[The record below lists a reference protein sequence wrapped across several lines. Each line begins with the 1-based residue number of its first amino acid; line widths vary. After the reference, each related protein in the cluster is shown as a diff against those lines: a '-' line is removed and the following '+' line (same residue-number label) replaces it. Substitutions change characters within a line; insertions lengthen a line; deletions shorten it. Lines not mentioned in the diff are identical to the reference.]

1 MPIVQGECPNCGAT
15 IQFSLGASLACICA
29 SCRST
34 VLRTDRGLE
43 DCGRVAALADT
54 PSAISVG
61 DRATLAGR
69 AFEVIGRIQ
78 YDYGLGPWNEY
89 YVAFENGG
97 QWGWLAYSEGRWY
110 VKQLV
115 PNLTAPP
122 REQLTV
128 DSDQSLP
135 VGIFCVTESRSAR
148 IVSAEGELPSAVT
161 TGLVYYYADAYG
173 LDGKFATFD
182 YGNGTE
188 TSSIFAGR
196 IIADAELSITA
207 LGPRTVKQVKTSQFT
222 CPTCGGDVPKLHADR
237 SEPLGRPYCGAF
249 SDIPART
256 VLAQQEKLPQ
266 SPDIPIGTSGAF
278 VVLSMGEGLIERGD
292 HAF

>member
-1 MPIVQGECPNCGAT
+1 MPIAQGECPNCGAT
-15 IQFSLGASLACICA
+15 IQFNLGASLACICA
-29 SCRST
+29 GCRST

-43 DCGRVAALADT
+43 DCGRIAALADT
-54 PSAISVG
+54 PSPNSVW

-292 HAF
+292 HAS